1 MPRFLPFI
9 LLCLI
14 AWDRAQACTKEFKP
28 VCGYWMHSP
37 RTQTFPNRCQMAEA
51 GALWRHDGTCQDKAA
66 KPASAKTTPAPA
78 DKKSAK

>member
-1 MPRFLPFI
+1 
-9 LLCLI
+9 
-14 AWDRAQACTKEFKP
+14 
-28 VCGYWMHSP
+28 
-37 RTQTFPNRCQMAEA
+37 MAEA